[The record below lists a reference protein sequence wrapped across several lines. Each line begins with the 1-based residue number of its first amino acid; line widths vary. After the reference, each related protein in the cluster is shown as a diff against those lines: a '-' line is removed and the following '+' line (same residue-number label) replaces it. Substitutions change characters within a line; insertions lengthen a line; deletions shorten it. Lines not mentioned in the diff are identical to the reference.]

1 MSTAASPHPDL
12 PPEEVRQLAEQVVG
26 RIVTWTDASWARDS
40 SRVWRAD
47 GAQTGIWYVKIH
59 QNTRFHYREV
69 GAYRSW
75 VPSLG
80 PATPTLVTADSAL
93 RAVVITAVP
102 GHPLHGLDHP
112 PEQQQLLF
120 HQIGALAAAIH
131 RSAAPLPADEGVPA
145 LAKVGRHLE
154 AARPYLHPG
163 DEEFIRQIVARAEDV
178 PPLDRVPTHGDFQLR
193 NLLLD
198 DNGSLA
204 VIDFERSEPGPAIRD
219 LVRLSDA
226 WATQPRLH
234 DAFMSGYGRALT
246 PAEEE
251 RFVVDSTLDA
261 LSGIQYGATQA
272 DAETQERG
280 YRTLARL
287 RSQSR
292 NGRTASNGGTRA

>member
-1 MSTAASPHPDL
+1 MSTATSTHPDL
-12 PPEEVRQLAEQVVG
+12 PPEEVRQLAEQAVG
-26 RIVTWTDASWARDS
+26 PIATWTDTSWDRDS

-47 GAQTGIWYVKIH
+47 GAQTGVWYVKIH
-59 QNTRFHYREV
+59 QNTRFHHREV
-69 GAYRSW
+69 DAYRGW

-80 PATPTLVTADSAL
+80 TATPTLVTADSAL

-102 GHPLHGLDHP
+102 GRPLHGIAHP
-112 PEQQQLLF
+112 PEQQQPLF

-145 LAKVGRHLE
+145 LAKVERHLE

-178 PPLDRVPTHGDFQLR
+178 PPLDRVPTHGDFHLR

-204 VIDFERSEPGPAIRD
+204 VVDFERSEPGPAIRD
-219 LVRLSDA
+219 LVRLADA

-246 PAEEE
+246 PDEEE
-251 RFVVDSTLDA
+251 RFVIDSTLDA
-261 LSGIQYGATQA
+261 LSGIQYGATHG
-272 DAETQERG
+272 DPETQQRG
-280 YRTLARL
+280 HRTLARL
-287 RSQSR
+287 RAQDSSR
-292 NGRTASNGGTRA
+292 

>member
-1 MSTAASPHPDL
+1 MSTAAPPHPNL
-12 PPEEVRQLAEQVVG
+12 PPEEVRQLAEQEVG
-26 RIVTWTDASWARDS
+26 RIVTWTDASWDRDS

-47 GAQTGIWYVKIH
+47 GAQEGVWYIKIH
-59 QNTRFHYREV
+59 QHTRFHHREV
-69 GAYRSW
+69 DAYRSW

-102 GHPLHGLDHP
+102 GRPLHGIAHP

-131 RSAAPLPADEGVPA
+131 RSAAPLPANEGVPA
-145 LAKVGRHLE
+145 LAKVERHLE

-219 LVRLSDA
+219 LVRLADA

-261 LSGIQYGATQA
+261 LSGIQYGATHT

-280 YRTLARL
+280 HRTLARL
-287 RSQSR
+287 RSQGR